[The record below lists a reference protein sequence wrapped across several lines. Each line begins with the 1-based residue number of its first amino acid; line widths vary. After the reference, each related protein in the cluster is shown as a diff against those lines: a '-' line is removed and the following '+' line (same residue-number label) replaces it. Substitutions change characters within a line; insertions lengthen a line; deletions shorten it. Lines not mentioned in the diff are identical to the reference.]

1 MIRSKR
7 YRLVLLAIKMIDAF
21 ISLEY
26 DTDEDLCCNKLCENC
41 RKSCKG
47 VRASSRDKYR
57 ADLDINSVEVLGV
70 DTSKLK

>member
-26 DTDEDLCCNKLCENC
+26 DTDEDSCCNKLCEKC
-41 RKSCKG
+41 RKSCKC
-47 VRASSRDKYR
+47 VRASSRDN
-57 ADLDINSVEVLGV
+57 NSVEVLGV